1 MPKKHRP
8 AIILVILILF
18 QFILISFQIPFGEKT
33 SFFERLMIGVFS
45 PVKHGTVAVFHWA
58 GSFWENYFSFRS
70 GRKENIALT
79 KDNMVMRQENLYLK
93 NILKKY
99 QSERDISEQLESFH
113 SSILIARI
121 VGFDLNN
128 LHKSVLID
136 RGIFDKI
143 RKNMVVLDRYGNLIG
158 RIFGPVSFTESRV
171 QLITDSDM
179 GIGVY
184 AEKDGTFGV
193 LKGAGK
199 GMCRLDYI
207 LRTDEDVQVGQAV
220 FTTGIEGIFPK
231 NLPVGQVIQVDTSN
245 ELFKTV
251 WVSPYYKFNDLD
263 RVVVLKEDLKDI
275 Y

>member
-1 MPKKHRP
+1 M
-8 AIILVILILF
+8 
-18 QFILISFQIPFGEKT
+18 
-33 SFFERLMIGVFS
+33 MIGVFS
-45 PVKHGTVAVFHWA
+45 PVKHGTVAVFRGM

-70 GRKENIALT
+70 GRKENAALS
-79 KDNMVMRQENLYLK
+79 KDNLAMRQENLYLK
-93 NILKKY
+93 NVLKKY
-99 QSERDISEQLESFH
+99 QSERQISEQLESFH

-136 RGIFDKI
+136 RGTLDNI
-143 RKNMVVLDRYGNLIG
+143 RKNMVVLDRYGNLVG
-158 RIFGPVSFTESRV
+158 RIFGSVSFKESRV

-184 AEKDGTFGV
+184 AEKDGTFGI
-193 LKGAGK
+193 LKGAGN

-207 LRTDEDVQVGQAV
+207 LRTDEDVKVGQAILTSG
-220 FTTGIEGIFPK
+220 FEGIFPK
-231 NLPVGQVIQVDTSN
+231 NLPVGQVIQVDTSD

-263 RVVVLKEDLKDI
+263 RVVVLKEDLKDV